1 MNVHGVHLL
10 YKEVFKGFF
19 CDFGGF
25 LWFVCLFLSVD
36 FDALEKEHDPDSDL
50 KETWPVKVFIS
61 RYFHFEA
68 DEAVKM

>member
-1 MNVHGVHLL
+1 MEYTYYTKKFLR
-10 YKEVFKGFF
+10 VFFVISGGFF
-19 CDFGGF
+19 G
-25 LWFVCLFLSVD
+25 LFACFCAVD

-68 DEAVKM
+68 DKAVKM